1 MKKQALKK
9 LKLNKSK
16 VVKLENRAVT
26 AVKGGTGFTIDCQP
40 GTSAVTCNSVPIAE
54 GGIGCHAF

>member
-16 VVKLENRAVT
+16 VVELTNESKEL
-26 AVKGGTGFTIDCQP
+26 VKGGWTRVCASQIPFGDCY
-40 GTSAVTCNSVPIAE
+40 E
-54 GGIGCHAF
+54 L